1 MIIDISRGLMETPPY
16 PGEQPPRLTVERD
29 IKKGAAYH
37 LQRLEMSLHV
47 GTHIDAPL
55 HFIADGADIASVD
68 LPLFMGAC
76 LVIPAEALE
85 QLEAAPPRLLLRGVP
100 NLSPRR
106 IEHLLTLGIRL
117 LGVET
122 ASVGAAGD
130 EAGPHVALLSTGMA
144 LLENLDLGD
153 APDGPCELVALPLR
167 ITGGEASPCRAVLL
181 YP

>member
-16 PGEQPPRLTVERD
+16 PGERAPRLTVERD
-29 IKKGAAYH
+29 ISKGDTCH
-37 LQRLEMSLHV
+37 LQRLEMSLHA
-47 GTHIDAPL
+47 GTHLDAPL
-55 HFIADGADIASVD
+55 HFIADGTDIASAD
-68 LPLFMGAC
+68 LSLFLGAC

-85 QLEAAPPRLLLRGVP
+85 KLEAAPPRLLLRGVP

-106 IEHLLTLGIRL
+106 VDHLLALGVRL

-130 EAGPHVALLSTGMA
+130 ETRPHVALLSRGMA
-144 LLENLDLGD
+144 LLENLDLSS
-153 APDGPCELVALPLR
+153 APDGPCELAALPLR